1 MGLQAINK
9 KNINKLKDTM
19 HKGEV
24 FETVLTPWINTD
36 KKGLNFD
43 KRDGDSNPFTLGI
56 VRVAASLLRIRKYQ
70 IATIGMRI
78 SSHKK
83 PPL

>member
-1 MGLQAINK
+1 MSKPFVFLLTETFLGLARATIIDVSANSR
-9 KNINKLKDTM
+9 
-19 HKGEV
+19 
-24 FETVLTPWINTD
+24 NTD

-56 VRVAASLLRIRKYQ
+56 VRVAASFLRIRKYQ
-70 IATIGMRI
+70 IATIGMRF